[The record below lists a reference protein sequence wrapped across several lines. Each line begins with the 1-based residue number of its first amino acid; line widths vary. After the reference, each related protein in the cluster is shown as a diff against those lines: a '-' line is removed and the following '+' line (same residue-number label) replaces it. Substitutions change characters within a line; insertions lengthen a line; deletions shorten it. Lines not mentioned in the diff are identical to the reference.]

1 MILLS
6 TESFADGLSAMLCLI
21 FAWILGLGIII
32 HARRLNAKLLSYMGL
47 NIFLAGFFW
56 LVICCDFL
64 AVLISG
70 RNLNNPYGWMGIV
83 HIMWA
88 PLVLLISVYIGAE
101 LMVPKKK
108 WYFVYPFLILSL
120 IFEFFILINPLGT
133 FYFEYPDT
141 PGESLIIIM
150 IMSNTPANL
159 LTYAFEIFGLL
170 FCGFGY
176 LIKSFRSV
184 GLIKNKFILLSIGYF
199 LFIGFPIVAAL
210 TSRFG
215 FFIPIVYSRIGMVS
229 GFFFFYAG
237 LRETPISKKK
247 KEKRERIKKDVKVEE
262 SLFRLF
268 ERPYHIS
275 EEEVIFHKEKKI
287 CLVCKGKV
295 LRVNYICPKCN
306 ALYCINCSEVLSNR
320 ENMCWVCDEPFDESK
335 PISPYKRKIKK
346 DVAKILDVHKEPEIS

>member
-6 TESFADGLSAMLCLI
+6 AESFANGLSAMVCLI

-32 HARRLNAKLLSYMGL
+32 HAKRLNARLLSYMGL

-56 LVICCDFL
+56 LVLCCDFL
-64 AVLISG
+64 AVLITG

-88 PLVLLISVYIGAE
+88 PIVLLISVYIGAE

-108 WYFVYPFLILSL
+108 WYFVYSFLILSL
-120 IFEFFILINPLGT
+120 LFEFFIFFNPSGT

-150 IMSNTPANL
+150 IMSNSPANL
-159 LTYAFEIFGLL
+159 LTYGFEIFGLL

-176 LIKSFRSV
+176 LIKSLRSDGV
-184 GLIKNKFILLSIGYF
+184 IKNKFLLLSIGYF
-199 LFIGFPIVAAL
+199 LFIGFPILAAL

-215 FFIPIVYSRIGMVS
+215 FFIPPVYSRIGMVS
-229 GFFFFYAG
+229 GFLFFYAG

-247 KEKRERIKKDVKVEE
+247 RERVKKEIKVEE
-262 SLFRLF
+262 SLFRLY
-268 ERPYHIS
+268 EKPYHIT
-275 EEEVIFHKEKKI
+275 EEEVIFHKERKI

-295 LRVNYICPKCN
+295 LRVNYICPKCS

-335 PISPYKRKIKK
+335 PVSPYKRKIKK